1 MLPRENGFFIFQLF
15 ARSVFKFP
23 PTWEG
28 KSDSEPREEP
38 VCSIVGA
45 LRGEAPAPFHRILIS
60 LFKQESKGCRCSA
73 LDLIVSSVGSTPRG
87 EHAADLVSR
96 RESGCR
102 WNTRSN
108 AFSFARR
115 WRIFPGFDE
124 TFIRLNISR
133 RNITFN
139 DLSSPLALSRSSY
152 YKRISR
158 KKENKIVSRWFLFP
172 EYDDTFTRLNSV
184 SSHYFHVYNF
194 YIWRWIIVCLISEI
208 HFRESCHGKPLSG
221 TKLFPTVY
229 CFVHYV
235 IKWRM

>member
-28 KSDSEPREEP
+28 KSDSEPREARLFDRWC
-38 VCSIVGA
+38 VTR
-45 LRGEAPAPFHRILIS
+45 RGTRSFPPDSHFVVQTRIQGMPLLGS
-60 LFKQESKGCRCSA
+60 RFNR
-73 LDLIVSSVGSTPRG
+73 VGSTPRG

-115 WRIFPGFDE
+115 WRVFPGFDE

-158 KKENKIVSRWFLFP
+158 KKENKIDIEMISFSRIWWYFHEIKFRFVPLFP
-172 EYDDTFTRLNSV
+172 RV
-184 SSHYFHVYNF
+184 
-194 YIWRWIIVCLISEI
+194 
-208 HFRESCHGKPLSG
+208 
-221 TKLFPTVY
+221 
-229 CFVHYV
+229 
-235 IKWRM
+235 

>member
-1 MLPRENGFFIFQLF
+1 MIVSNFARIDRSDRDRYHLSLEETRRGGCCQGKTGSSSFNFSLARCSNFRRHGKGNQIQSREN
-15 ARSVFKFP
+15 S
-23 PTWEG
+23 
-28 KSDSEPREEP
+28 

-96 RESGCR
+96 HESGCR

-115 WRIFPGFDE
+115 WRVFPGFDE

-158 KKENKIVSRWFLFP
+158 EKRKIRLYRDDFFFPNMMILSR
-172 EYDDTFTRLNSV
+172 D
-184 SSHYFHVYNF
+184 
-194 YIWRWIIVCLISEI
+194 
-208 HFRESCHGKPLSG
+208 
-221 TKLFPTVY
+221 
-229 CFVHYV
+229 
-235 IKWRM
+235 

>member
-1 MLPRENGFFIFQLF
+1 MIVSNFARIDRSDRDRYHLCLEETRRRGCWRGKTGSSSFNFSLARCSNFRRHGKGNQIQSREN
-15 ARSVFKFP
+15 S
-23 PTWEG
+23 
-28 KSDSEPREEP
+28 

-96 RESGCR
+96 HESGCR
-102 WNTRSN
+102 WNTRLN

-115 WRIFPGFDE
+115 WRVFPGFDE

-158 KKENKIVSRWFLFP
+158 EKRKIRLYRDDFFFPNMMILSR
-172 EYDDTFTRLNSV
+172 D
-184 SSHYFHVYNF
+184 
-194 YIWRWIIVCLISEI
+194 
-208 HFRESCHGKPLSG
+208 
-221 TKLFPTVY
+221 
-229 CFVHYV
+229 
-235 IKWRM
+235 

>member
-1 MLPRENGFFIFQLF
+1 MIVSNFDIDSIDLIGIVIISAWKKHVGEDAGEGKRVPSFNFSLARCSNFRRHGKGNQIQSREN
-15 ARSVFKFP
+15 S
-23 PTWEG
+23 
-28 KSDSEPREEP
+28 

-96 RESGCR
+96 HESGCR

-115 WRIFPGFDE
+115 WRVFPGFDE

-158 KKENKIVSRWFLFP
+158 EKRKIRLYRDDFFFPNMMILSR
-172 EYDDTFTRLNSV
+172 D
-184 SSHYFHVYNF
+184 
-194 YIWRWIIVCLISEI
+194 
-208 HFRESCHGKPLSG
+208 
-221 TKLFPTVY
+221 
-229 CFVHYV
+229 
-235 IKWRM
+235 